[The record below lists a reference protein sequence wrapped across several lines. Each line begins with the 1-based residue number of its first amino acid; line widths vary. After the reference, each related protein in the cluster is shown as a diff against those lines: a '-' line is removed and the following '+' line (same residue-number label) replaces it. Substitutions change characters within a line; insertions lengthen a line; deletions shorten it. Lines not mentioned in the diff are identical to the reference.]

1 MTGLRVAIVLG
12 PGVAVDPGWV
22 EALVGR
28 LRVGGDVRIGDVPVV
43 TWNRDGAGL
52 RSMREIRDAD
62 WVVVLCGSDEDCSRI
77 LAGLDRAKTIP
88 VVVGGERQAARPR
101 VRGGSSDR
109 EERERRLD
117 QVHALQVHALLRRR
131 ILERSS
137 FGRGEPA
144 LEPETASSPP
154 PPKSS
159 LGPPPAKLGGRRRAP
174 DGAKALAESI
184 GGAFES
190 ASEREPPRARE
201 PRPPL
206 PPVDD
211 AAVAH
216 GDVQVTTV
224 APRAVEPGSRFLVE
238 VVFHVEGFEVE
249 AGEDRAVREGAAAL
263 SLREGAHLTV
273 RLVSV
278 DEGVFAIDDPE
289 ARLVWG
295 PPSRRVEFR
304 LRAARELPDGTYDLR
319 LEYWLEGV
327 QLARHYLEIVVGPG
341 STARPEPPSV
351 SRRRLPR
358 SAFASYSRRD
368 KATVAQ
374 RVDSLKAVGIDV
386 FLDSLDIRQGA
397 DWRDVL
403 ERELLGREAL
413 LLFWSTAAKKSEWV
427 EKEWRFALERRGLA
441 TILPNA
447 LEPPATCPPPPE
459 LASLQFGSVLTEL
472 ARHWAATEPPR

>member
-1 MTGLRVAIVLG
+1 MTGLTVVIVLG

-52 RSMREIRDAD
+52 RSMREIGDAD

-88 VVVGGERQAARPR
+88 VVVGRERLAARPR

-117 QVHALQVHALLRRR
+117 QVHALQVHVLLRRR
-131 ILERSS
+131 ILEGSS

-154 PPKSS
+154 PPEPGP
-159 LGPPPAKLGGRRRAP
+159 GPPPAKLGGRRRAL
-174 DGAKALAESI
+174 DGAKALAESP

-190 ASEREPPRARE
+190 ASDREPP
-201 PRPPL
+201 
-206 PPVDD
+206 PVE
-211 AAVAH
+211 
-216 GDVQVTTV
+216 DVHVTTV
-224 APRAVEPGSRFLVE
+224 APRAVAPGARFLVE

-249 AGEDRAVREGAAAL
+249 AGEDRTVREGAAAL

-289 ARLVWG
+289 ARLVWA

-304 LRAARELPDGTYDLR
+304 LRSAAELADGTYDLR

-368 KATVAQ
+368 KAAVAQ
-374 RVDSLKAVGIDV
+374 RVDALKAVGIDV

-413 LLFWSTAAKKSEWV
+413 LLFWSTAARASEWV

-472 ARHWAATEPPR
+472 ARHWAAQDSGGGHQGG